1 MFPPHLNYGYT
12 LAWQTGQIPAK
23 QGVCLFPTDYKD
35 SPSRLLD
42 RQEAKSKKKHVGID
56 GRDRLLPSVGTSCV
70 NS

>member
-35 SPSRLLD
+35 SPGRPAGSARSE
-42 RQEAKSKKKHVGID
+42 QKEACRG
-56 GRDRLLPSVGTSCV
+56 
-70 NS
+70 